1 MKSGNFFFFL
11 KVSSSNPSVSFI
23 KKNIPSKGYIMHGHH
38 AACCING
45 ETRKGELWKQRR
57 RTFQVSMKSL
67 LTVNCTDQDS
77 LKFYSCDSFIN
88 ITMLKHSCRKC
99 ISKSNTD
106 IFWCKIFSC
115 FVMSKIT
122 NLYTKFIHFDQNML
136 SMKQYILNICCS
148 CKLTNSLH
156 VFKR

>member
-1 MKSGNFFFFL
+1 
-11 KVSSSNPSVSFI
+11 
-23 KKNIPSKGYIMHGHH
+23 MHSHH
-38 AACCING
+38 AACCVNG
-45 ETRKGELWKQRR
+45 ETREGELWKQRR
-57 RTFQVSMKSL
+57 RTFQVSMKL
-67 LTVNCTDQDS
+67 LMTVNCTDQDS

-106 IFWCKIFSC
+106 IFWCKIFSY

-148 CKLTNSLH
+148 CKLTNSPH